1 MKLLKGKTRW
11 FIFTLCMIIIAS
23 IIVAISFNVNYSY
36 AETDNSIS
44 DATDEEEKEV
54 RPRAFTTLSIS
65 INGGDNKVWATVRN
79 DFTLFPSTVV
89 VVVELYSSLT
99 YTDDYTKMNFET
111 GNSTGDL
118 DMGHTISTEAPTGGV
133 VKYWIGRMR
142 YKTGSGAWKSEIT
155 GVGKYSATGEF
166 LGYA

>member
-1 MKLLKGKTRW
+1 MKLLKGKSRW

-23 IIVAISFNVNYSY
+23 IIVAISLNVNYSY
-36 AETDNSIS
+36 AETNNSIS

-65 INGGDNKVWATVRN
+65 LNGGDNKVWATVRN
-79 DFTLFPSTVV
+79 DFTLFPSTVI

-99 YTDDYTKMNFET
+99 YTDDYTKMDFVVA
-111 GNSTGDL
+111 NSIDDL
-118 DMGHTISTEAPTGGV
+118 DMGHTISAEAPTGGV

>member
-1 MKLLKGKTRW
+1 MKLLKGKARW
-11 FIFTLCMIIIAS
+11 FIFTLCIIIIAS
-23 IIVAISFNVNYSY
+23 IIVAISLNVNYSY

-54 RPRAFTTLSIS
+54 QPRAFTTLSIS

-99 YTDDYTKMNFET
+99 YTDDYTKMDFVVA
-111 GNSTGDL
+111 NSIDDL
-118 DMGHTISTEAPTGGV
+118 DMGHTISAEAPTGGV
-133 VKYWIGRMR
+133 DKYWIGRMR
-142 YKTGSGAWKSEIT
+142 YQIDRNSWKSKVT
-155 GVGKYSATGEF
+155 GVCKISATGEF